1 MSICSFDW
9 ELASKFIPLLTPIV
23 AWYIFR
29 QWKKQKGAESLSNI
43 AKEIYEVIEVVKM
56 NLINV
61 EDITCKYIRSS
72 EKDKRDIY
80 RQDMQPILKDFNKS
94 TNQLISKVEIVNNY
108 LDNRLDST
116 TTKIR
121 EFRNDINMYVGL
133 ADKEFF
139 KKGYLLT
146 NEENKYIG
154 KIGKNTFLINNE
166 LSNENLLESLI
177 SLIIYK

>member
-1 MSICSFDW
+1 M
-9 ELASKFIPLLTPIV
+9 
-23 AWYIFR
+23 
-29 QWKKQKGAESLSNI
+29 
-43 AKEIYEVIEVVKM
+43 
-56 NLINV
+56 
-61 EDITCKYIRSS
+61 
-72 EKDKRDIY
+72 
-80 RQDMQPILKDFNKS
+80 
-94 TNQLISKVEIVNNY
+94 NNY